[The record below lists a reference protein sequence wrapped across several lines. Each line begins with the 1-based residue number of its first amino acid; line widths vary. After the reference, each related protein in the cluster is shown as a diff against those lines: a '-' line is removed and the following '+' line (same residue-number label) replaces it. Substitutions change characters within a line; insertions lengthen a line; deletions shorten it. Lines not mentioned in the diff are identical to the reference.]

1 LRISVLALLF
11 SHSYVGVGGCETG
24 GAGSF
29 PRIKRE
35 VFGGTKIQVFEF
47 GVEHLN
53 FSVTYLSFGANFVTV
68 YLNFSAIYLNFGT
81 KLENGVF
88 SMGVGGGVGG
98 SARTSFRFRHRCRE
112 KIFRPPL
119 AISTNCIASMSP
131 PRGLGHPGG
140 QPRVNYAIRPCSCAP
155 VSPFPGRWRVQAVRP
170 PSWGRRPGPVVWG
183 TLVGGRQ
190 LMMDISDT
198 NFHPV
203 FFVCQ
208 EHVTMR

>member
-1 LRISVLALLF
+1 
-11 SHSYVGVGGCETG
+11 VGGCETG

-47 GVEHLN
+47 GVENLN

-81 KLENGVF
+81 KIENGVF
-88 SMGVGGGVGG
+88 SKGVGGGGVGPPG
-98 SARTSFRFRHRCRE
+98 
-112 KIFRPPL
+112 PPL
-119 AISTNCIASMSP
+119 GLGIGVGKKYSAHPLRSLQIVLP
-131 PRGLGHPGG
+131 PCRRPVVLGHPGG

-155 VSPFPGRWRVQAVRP
+155 VSRFPGRWRVQAVRP

>member
-88 SMGVGGGVGG
+88 SMGVGGGVVG

-131 PRGLGHPGG
+131 PRGFGAPWWAAACKLRYPSVQLRTCLPVSRQVACAGCASSVVGTPPRARGLGHPGG
-140 QPRVNYAIRPCSCAP
+140 
-155 VSPFPGRWRVQAVRP
+155 RP
-170 PSWGRRPGPVVWG
+170 PTDDG
-183 TLVGGRQ
+183 
-190 LMMDISDT
+190 
-198 NFHPV
+198 H
-203 FFVCQ
+203 
-208 EHVTMR
+208 